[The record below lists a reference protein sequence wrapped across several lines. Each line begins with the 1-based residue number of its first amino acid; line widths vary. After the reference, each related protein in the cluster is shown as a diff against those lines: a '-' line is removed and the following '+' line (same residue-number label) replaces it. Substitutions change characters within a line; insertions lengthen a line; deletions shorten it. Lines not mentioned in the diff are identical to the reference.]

1 VREYIEQRERD
12 FSRQDCPLDVN
23 EVVHTIEA
31 MYEQVKVDIQA
42 NIPDNYISVT
52 DVRARGIATI
62 PPNPNVKPIANAGRS
77 KFEEL
82 ELKYGHKVT
91 DFLEGVAHKEEERLK
106 KLEGGLD
113 SSKARALSALQDGRN
128 TASRELEEAK
138 VGARDWSRGIE
149 DRGTKMAERELEHA
163 RGGVRD
169 WEKDFE
175 EKGTRAAERELEH
188 ARSGLLQRGLS
199 FAKDLEQTKKGVL
212 QRSNEISQTFD
223 AAKASAMQ
231 RGQDLEQD
239 VQTRTRTREG
249 GRTNKRGNAKG
260 GRKYGSGQQQSAKD
274 RREYRQSREGC
285 G

>member
-1 VREYIEQRERD
+1 
-12 FSRQDCPLDVN
+12 LDVN

-91 DFLEGVAHKEEERLK
+91 DFLESVAHKEEERLK
-106 KLEGGLD
+106 KLEGGID
-113 SSKARALSALQDGRN
+113 SSKARALSVLQDGRN

-138 VGARDWSRGIE
+138 IGARDWSRGVE

-212 QRSNEISQTFD
+212 QRSNEMSQTFD

-239 VQTRTRTREG
+239 VQARTSRLTEAERELEKGVEQTKEATQRAAGSMGQASNSLQRTGESIERV
-249 GRTNKRGNAKG
+249 AKAVDDEIQP
-260 GRKYGSGQQQSAKD
+260 Y
-274 RREYRQSREGC
+274 RRD
-285 G
+285 